1 MKQMEHSYKG
11 EEKFLVNDLKT
22 IVSKARSK
30 AFAAVNYSL
39 VERNW
44 RIGKRIV
51 EEEQNGEARAEY
63 GKHIIEVASA
73 ALTEEFGKG
82 FSETNLINFKKFFLL
97 FKELEIHQ
105 TVSEEF
111 RKQVLHL
118 LPWSHYER
126 LIRVEDKKAREWYA
140 KEAYEQGWSFRTLN
154 RNINTLYYERLLMS
168 KKKQPV
174 VNEMQDKTKA
184 YQQDKLEYIKSPVVL
199 EFLGLPEDT
208 SLAESKLETAI
219 INNLEKFLMEMGKGY
234 ALVARQQHI
243 RTEEN
248 DYYIDL
254 VFYNYLI
261 KSFILVDLK
270 VNRITYQDVG
280 QMDMYLQMYDKMKKG
295 PDDNPTIGIILCTET
310 DSDVARYS
318 TLAKNDQ
325 MFAAKYKLYLPDK
338 EDLRREIERQKELYL
353 MAHPEETGISVTNGY
368 AQPDSCFM
376 FAYDLEQDKL
386 LWRSADQSYNS
397 MNFVVKGDVI
407 LCGYGFTAEDDY
419 LYQINRNTGEILD
432 RLELKKMPDLLVEQD
447 GKLYVHTYSYDYVI
461 DF

>member
-1 MKQMEHSYKG
+1 MKQLNKKYNDEDNM
-11 EEKFLVNDLKT
+11 LVNDLRS

-44 RIGKRIV
+44 RIGQRIV
-51 EEEQNGEARAEY
+51 EEEQNGTSRAEY
-63 GKHIIEVASA
+63 GKHVIEVASA
-73 ALTEEFGKG
+73 ALTKEFGKG
-82 FSETNLINFKKFFLL
+82 FSYTNIANYKRFYLTFSDLQIL
-97 FKELEIHQ
+97 Q

-111 RKQVLHL
+111 KKQKHQTLSDESSL
-118 LPWSHYER
+118 LPQKGQTPPAQFELRFLPWSHYER

-140 KEAYEQGWSFRTLN
+140 KEAFEQGWSFRTLN

-353 MAHPEETGISVTNGY
+353 MAHPEEN
-368 AQPDSCFM
+368 
-376 FAYDLEQDKL
+376 DK
-386 LWRSADQSYNS
+386 
-397 MNFVVKGDVI
+397 
-407 LCGYGFTAEDDY
+407 E
-419 LYQINRNTGEILD
+419 
-432 RLELKKMPDLLVEQD
+432 
-447 GKLYVHTYSYDYVI
+447 
-461 DF
+461 

>member
-1 MKQMEHSYKG
+1 MKEPGKKYNDEDNM
-11 EEKFLVNDLKT
+11 LVNDLRS

-44 RIGKRIV
+44 RIGQRIV
-51 EEEQNGEARAEY
+51 EQEQNGASRAEY
-63 GKHIIEVASA
+63 GKHVIEVASA

-82 FSETNLINFKKFFLL
+82 FSYTNIANYKRFYLTFRDLQIL
-97 FKELEIHQ
+97 Q

-111 RKQVLHL
+111 KKQKHQTLSDESSLLPQKDQTQSTQSELRL

-140 KEAYEQGWSFRTLN
+140 KEAFEQGWSFRTLN

-168 KKKQPV
+168 KKKLPV

-280 QMDMYLQMYDKMKKG
+280 QMDMYLQMYDKKKKG
-295 PDDNPTIGIILCTET
+295 SDDNPTIGIILCTET

-353 MAHPEETGISVTNGY
+353 MAHPEEN
-368 AQPDSCFM
+368 
-376 FAYDLEQDKL
+376 DK
-386 LWRSADQSYNS
+386 
-397 MNFVVKGDVI
+397 
-407 LCGYGFTAEDDY
+407 E
-419 LYQINRNTGEILD
+419 
-432 RLELKKMPDLLVEQD
+432 
-447 GKLYVHTYSYDYVI
+447 
-461 DF
+461 

>member
-1 MKQMEHSYKG
+1 MKEP
-11 EEKFLVNDLKT
+11 EKKYNDEDNMLVNDLRS

-44 RIGKRIV
+44 RIGQRIV
-51 EEEQNGEARAEY
+51 EEEQNGASRAEY
-63 GKHIIEVASA
+63 GKHVIEVASA

-82 FSETNLINFKKFFLL
+82 FSYTNIANYKRFYLTFSDLQIL
-97 FKELEIHQ
+97 Q
-105 TVSEEF
+105 TLSEEF
-111 RKQVLHL
+111 KKQKHQTLSDESSL
-118 LPWSHYER
+118 LPQKGQTPPAQFELRFLPWSHYER

-140 KEAYEQGWSFRTLN
+140 KEAFEQGWSFRTLN

-168 KKKQPV
+168 TKKQPV
-174 VNEMQDKTKA
+174 VDEMQDKTKA

-353 MAHPEETGISVTNGY
+353 MAHPEEN
-368 AQPDSCFM
+368 
-376 FAYDLEQDKL
+376 DK
-386 LWRSADQSYNS
+386 
-397 MNFVVKGDVI
+397 
-407 LCGYGFTAEDDY
+407 E
-419 LYQINRNTGEILD
+419 
-432 RLELKKMPDLLVEQD
+432 
-447 GKLYVHTYSYDYVI
+447 
-461 DF
+461 

>member
-1 MKQMEHSYKG
+1 MKEPGKKYND
-11 EEKFLVNDLKT
+11 EENMLVNDLRS

-44 RIGKRIV
+44 RIGQRIV
-51 EEEQNGEARAEY
+51 EEEQNGASRAKY
-63 GKHIIEVASA
+63 GKHVIEVASA

-82 FSETNLINFKKFFLL
+82 FSETNIMNFKKFYLK
-97 FKELEIHQ
+97 FKELTIPQ

-111 RKQVLHL
+111 KKQKHQTLSDKLSSHFQKGQTQSAQFELRL

-140 KEAYEQGWSFRTLN
+140 KEAFEQGWSFRTLN

-353 MAHPEETGISVTNGY
+353 MAHPEEN
-368 AQPDSCFM
+368 
-376 FAYDLEQDKL
+376 DK
-386 LWRSADQSYNS
+386 
-397 MNFVVKGDVI
+397 
-407 LCGYGFTAEDDY
+407 E
-419 LYQINRNTGEILD
+419 
-432 RLELKKMPDLLVEQD
+432 
-447 GKLYVHTYSYDYVI
+447 
-461 DF
+461 

>member
-1 MKQMEHSYKG
+1 MKQPGKKYNDEDNM
-11 EEKFLVNDLKT
+11 LVNDLRS
-22 IVSKARSK
+22 IVSKARNK
-30 AFAAVNYSL
+30 AFTAVNYSL

-44 RIGKRIV
+44 RIGQRIV
-51 EEEQNGEARAEY
+51 EQEQNGASRAEY
-63 GKHIIEVASA
+63 GKHVIEVASS

-82 FSETNLINFKKFFLL
+82 FSYTNIANYKRFYLTFSDLQIL
-97 FKELEIHQ
+97 Q

-111 RKQVLHL
+111 NNPIQEAHPAESSAPPKEGKGVSAQFELRL

-126 LIRVEDKKAREWYA
+126 LIRVEDKQAREWYA
-140 KEAYEQGWSFRTLN
+140 KEAFNEGWSYRTLN

-168 KKKQPV
+168 TKKQPV
-174 VNEMQDKTKA
+174 VDEMQDKTKA

-325 MFAAKYKLYLPDK
+325 MFAAKYKLYLPNE
-338 EDLRREIERQKELYL
+338 EDLRREIERQKELFL
-353 MAHPEETGISVTNGY
+353 MAHPDEN
-368 AQPDSCFM
+368 
-376 FAYDLEQDKL
+376 DK
-386 LWRSADQSYNS
+386 
-397 MNFVVKGDVI
+397 I
-407 LCGYGFTAEDDY
+407 L
-419 LYQINRNTGEILD
+419 
-432 RLELKKMPDLLVEQD
+432 
-447 GKLYVHTYSYDYVI
+447 
-461 DF
+461 

>member
-1 MKQMEHSYKG
+1 MKQPRKKYNDEDNM
-11 EEKFLVNDLKT
+11 LVNDLRS

-44 RIGKRIV
+44 RIGQRIV
-51 EEEQNGEARAEY
+51 EQEQNGASRAEY
-63 GKHIIEVASA
+63 GKHVIEIASA

-82 FSETNLINFKKFFLL
+82 FSYTNIANYKRFYLTFNNLQIL
-97 FKELEIHQ
+97 Q

-111 RKQVLHL
+111 NNPIQQTLPAKSSTPHKEDKAESTQSELRL

-140 KEAYEQGWSFRTLN
+140 KEAFEQGWSYRTLN

-310 DSDVARYS
+310 DSDVVRYS

-353 MAHPEETGISVTNGY
+353 MAHPEEN
-368 AQPDSCFM
+368 
-376 FAYDLEQDKL
+376 DK
-386 LWRSADQSYNS
+386 
-397 MNFVVKGDVI
+397 
-407 LCGYGFTAEDDY
+407 E
-419 LYQINRNTGEILD
+419 
-432 RLELKKMPDLLVEQD
+432 
-447 GKLYVHTYSYDYVI
+447 
-461 DF
+461 

>member
-1 MKQMEHSYKG
+1 MKEPGKKYNDEDNM
-11 EEKFLVNDLKT
+11 LVNDLRS

-44 RIGKRIV
+44 RIGQRIV
-51 EEEQNGEARAEY
+51 EQEQNGASRAEY
-63 GKHIIEVASA
+63 GKHVIEVASA
-73 ALTEEFGKG
+73 ALTKEFGKG
-82 FSETNLINFKKFFLL
+82 FSETNIMNFKKFYLK
-97 FKELEIHQ
+97 FKELTIPQ
-105 TVSEEF
+105 TLSEEF
-111 RKQVLHL
+111 KKQKHQTLSDESSL
-118 LPWSHYER
+118 LPQKGQTQPAQFELRLLSWSHYER

-140 KEAYEQGWSFRTLN
+140 KEAFNEGWSYRTLN

-168 KKKQPV
+168 TKKQPV
-174 VNEMQDKTKA
+174 VDEMQDKTKA

-208 SLAESKLETAI
+208 SLAESKLEIAI

-353 MAHPEETGISVTNGY
+353 MAHPEEN
-368 AQPDSCFM
+368 
-376 FAYDLEQDKL
+376 DK
-386 LWRSADQSYNS
+386 
-397 MNFVVKGDVI
+397 
-407 LCGYGFTAEDDY
+407 E
-419 LYQINRNTGEILD
+419 
-432 RLELKKMPDLLVEQD
+432 
-447 GKLYVHTYSYDYVI
+447 
-461 DF
+461 

>member
-1 MKQMEHSYKG
+1 MKEPGKKYNDEDNM
-11 EEKFLVNDLKT
+11 LVNDLRS

-51 EEEQNGEARAEY
+51 EQEQNGASRAEY
-63 GKHIIEVASA
+63 GKHVIEIASA

-82 FSETNLINFKKFFLL
+82 FSYTNIANHKRFYLTFNNLQIL
-97 FKELEIHQ
+97 Q

-111 RKQVLHL
+111 KKQKHQTLSDESSLLPQKDQTQSIQSELRL

-140 KEAYEQGWSFRTLN
+140 KEAFEQGWSFRTLN

-353 MAHPEETGISVTNGY
+353 MAHPEEN
-368 AQPDSCFM
+368 
-376 FAYDLEQDKL
+376 DK
-386 LWRSADQSYNS
+386 
-397 MNFVVKGDVI
+397 
-407 LCGYGFTAEDDY
+407 E
-419 LYQINRNTGEILD
+419 
-432 RLELKKMPDLLVEQD
+432 
-447 GKLYVHTYSYDYVI
+447 
-461 DF
+461 

>member
-1 MKQMEHSYKG
+1 MKQPGKKYNDEGNM
-11 EEKFLVNDLKT
+11 LVSDLRS

-44 RIGKRIV
+44 RIGQRIV
-51 EEEQNGEARAEY
+51 EQEQNGASRAEY
-63 GKHIIEVASA
+63 GKHVIEVASA

-82 FSETNLINFKKFFLL
+82 FSKTNIMNFKKFYLK
-97 FKELEIHQ
+97 FKELTIPQ
-105 TVSEEF
+105 TLSEEF
-111 RKQVLHL
+111 KKQKHQTLSDELSSHFQKGQTPPAQFELRL

-126 LIRVEDKKAREWYA
+126 LIRVEDKQAREWYA
-140 KEAYEQGWSFRTLN
+140 KEAFEQGWSFRTLN

-168 KKKQPV
+168 TKKQPV
-174 VNEMQDKTKA
+174 VDEMQDKTKA

-338 EDLRREIERQKELYL
+338 EDLRREIERQKEMYL
-353 MAHPEETGISVTNGY
+353 MAHPEEN
-368 AQPDSCFM
+368 
-376 FAYDLEQDKL
+376 DK
-386 LWRSADQSYNS
+386 A
-397 MNFVVKGDVI
+397 
-407 LCGYGFTAEDDY
+407 
-419 LYQINRNTGEILD
+419 
-432 RLELKKMPDLLVEQD
+432 
-447 GKLYVHTYSYDYVI
+447 
-461 DF
+461 

>member
-1 MKQMEHSYKG
+1 MKEPGKKYNDEDNM
-11 EEKFLVNDLKT
+11 LVNDLRS

-44 RIGKRIV
+44 RIGQRIV
-51 EEEQNGEARAEY
+51 EEEQNGASRAEY
-63 GKHIIEVASA
+63 GKHVIEVASA
-73 ALTEEFGKG
+73 ALTKEFGKG
-82 FSETNLINFKKFFLL
+82 FSETNIMNFKKFYLK
-97 FKELEIHQ
+97 FKELTIPQ
-105 TVSEEF
+105 TLSEEF
-111 RKQVLHL
+111 KKQKHQTLSDESSLLPQKDQTQSTQSELRL

-140 KEAYEQGWSFRTLN
+140 KEAFNEGWSYRTLN

-168 KKKQPV
+168 TKKQPV
-174 VNEMQDKTKA
+174 VDEMQDKTKA

-208 SLAESKLETAI
+208 SLAESKLEIAI

-353 MAHPEETGISVTNGY
+353 MAHPEEN
-368 AQPDSCFM
+368 
-376 FAYDLEQDKL
+376 DK
-386 LWRSADQSYNS
+386 
-397 MNFVVKGDVI
+397 
-407 LCGYGFTAEDDY
+407 E
-419 LYQINRNTGEILD
+419 
-432 RLELKKMPDLLVEQD
+432 
-447 GKLYVHTYSYDYVI
+447 
-461 DF
+461 

>member
-1 MKQMEHSYKG
+1 MKEPSKKYNDEDNM
-11 EEKFLVNDLKT
+11 LVNDLRS

-44 RIGKRIV
+44 RIGQRIV
-51 EEEQNGEARAEY
+51 EEEQNGASRAEY
-63 GKHIIEVASA
+63 GKHVIEVASA
-73 ALTEEFGKG
+73 ALTKEFGKG
-82 FSETNLINFKKFFLL
+82 FSETNIMNFKKFYLK
-97 FKELEIHQ
+97 FKELTIPQ
-105 TVSEEF
+105 TLSEEF
-111 RKQVLHL
+111 KKQKHQTLSDESSLLPQKGQTQPAQFELRL

-140 KEAYEQGWSFRTLN
+140 KEAFNEGWSYRTLN

-168 KKKQPV
+168 TKKQPV
-174 VNEMQDKTKA
+174 VDEMQDKTKA

-208 SLAESKLETAI
+208 SLAESKLEIAI

-353 MAHPEETGISVTNGY
+353 MAHPEES
-368 AQPDSCFM
+368 
-376 FAYDLEQDKL
+376 DK
-386 LWRSADQSYNS
+386 
-397 MNFVVKGDVI
+397 
-407 LCGYGFTAEDDY
+407 E
-419 LYQINRNTGEILD
+419 
-432 RLELKKMPDLLVEQD
+432 
-447 GKLYVHTYSYDYVI
+447 
-461 DF
+461 

>member
-1 MKQMEHSYKG
+1 MKEP
-11 EEKFLVNDLKT
+11 EKKYNDEDNMLVNDLRS

-44 RIGKRIV
+44 RIGQRIV
-51 EEEQNGEARAEY
+51 EQEQNGASRAEY
-63 GKHIIEVASA
+63 GKHVIEVASA

-82 FSETNLINFKKFFLL
+82 FSETNIMNFKKFYLK
-97 FKELEIHQ
+97 FKELTIPQ

-111 RKQVLHL
+111 KKQKQQTLSDELSSHFQKGQTPPAQFELRL

-140 KEAYEQGWSFRTLN
+140 KEAFEQGWSFRTLN

-184 YQQDKLEYIKSPVVL
+184 YQPDKLEYIKSPVVL

-353 MAHPEETGISVTNGY
+353 MAHPEEN
-368 AQPDSCFM
+368 
-376 FAYDLEQDKL
+376 DK
-386 LWRSADQSYNS
+386 
-397 MNFVVKGDVI
+397 
-407 LCGYGFTAEDDY
+407 E
-419 LYQINRNTGEILD
+419 
-432 RLELKKMPDLLVEQD
+432 
-447 GKLYVHTYSYDYVI
+447 
-461 DF
+461 

>member
-1 MKQMEHSYKG
+1 MKQPRKKYNDEDNM
-11 EEKFLVNDLKT
+11 LVNDLRS

-44 RIGKRIV
+44 RIGQRIV
-51 EEEQNGEARAEY
+51 EQEQNGASRAEY
-63 GKHIIEVASA
+63 GKHVIEIASA

-82 FSETNLINFKKFFLL
+82 FSETNIMNFKKFYLK
-97 FKELEIHQ
+97 FKELTIPQ
-105 TVSEEF
+105 TLSEEF
-111 RKQVLHL
+111 KKQKHQTLSDESSLLPQKGQTQSAQFELRL

-140 KEAYEQGWSFRTLN
+140 KEAFEQGWSFRTLN

-184 YQQDKLEYIKSPVVL
+184 YQQDRLEYIKSPVVM
-199 EFLGLPEDT
+199 EFLGLPSDS
-208 SLAESKLETAI
+208 SLKESKLESAI
-219 INNLEKFLMEMGKGY
+219 IDNLEKFLMEMGKGY

-280 QMDMYLQMYDKMKKG
+280 QMDMYLQMYDKIKKG
-295 PDDNPTIGIILCTET
+295 PDDNPTIGIILCAET

-353 MAHPEETGISVTNGY
+353 MTHPEEN
-368 AQPDSCFM
+368 
-376 FAYDLEQDKL
+376 DK
-386 LWRSADQSYNS
+386 
-397 MNFVVKGDVI
+397 
-407 LCGYGFTAEDDY
+407 E
-419 LYQINRNTGEILD
+419 
-432 RLELKKMPDLLVEQD
+432 
-447 GKLYVHTYSYDYVI
+447 
-461 DF
+461 

>member
-1 MKQMEHSYKG
+1 MKEPSKKYNDEDNM
-11 EEKFLVNDLKT
+11 LVNDLRS

-44 RIGKRIV
+44 RIGQRIV
-51 EEEQNGEARAEY
+51 EQEQNGASRAEY
-63 GKHIIEVASA
+63 GKHVIEVASA
-73 ALTEEFGKG
+73 ALTKEFGKG
-82 FSETNLINFKKFFLL
+82 FSETNIMNFKKFYLK
-97 FKELEIHQ
+97 FKELTIPQ

-111 RKQVLHL
+111 KKQKHQTLSDESSLLPQKGQTQPAQFELRL

-140 KEAYEQGWSFRTLN
+140 KEAFEQGWSYRTLN

-168 KKKQPV
+168 TKKQPV
-174 VNEMQDKTKA
+174 VDEMQDKTKA

-353 MAHPEETGISVTNGY
+353 MAHPEEN
-368 AQPDSCFM
+368 
-376 FAYDLEQDKL
+376 DK
-386 LWRSADQSYNS
+386 
-397 MNFVVKGDVI
+397 
-407 LCGYGFTAEDDY
+407 E
-419 LYQINRNTGEILD
+419 
-432 RLELKKMPDLLVEQD
+432 
-447 GKLYVHTYSYDYVI
+447 
-461 DF
+461 

>member
-1 MKQMEHSYKG
+1 MKEPGKKYNDEDNM
-11 EEKFLVNDLKT
+11 LVNDLRS

-44 RIGKRIV
+44 RIGQRIV
-51 EEEQNGEARAEY
+51 EEEQNGASRAEY
-63 GKHIIEVASA
+63 GKHVIEIASA

-82 FSETNLINFKKFFLL
+82 FSYTNIANYKRFYLTFNNLQIL
-97 FKELEIHQ
+97 Q

-111 RKQVLHL
+111 KKQKHQTLSDESSLLPQKGQTQSAQFELRL

-140 KEAYEQGWSFRTLN
+140 KEAFEQGWSFRTLN

-338 EDLRREIERQKELYL
+338 EDLRREIERQKELYQ
-353 MAHPEETGISVTNGY
+353 MAHPEEN
-368 AQPDSCFM
+368 
-376 FAYDLEQDKL
+376 DK
-386 LWRSADQSYNS
+386 
-397 MNFVVKGDVI
+397 
-407 LCGYGFTAEDDY
+407 E
-419 LYQINRNTGEILD
+419 
-432 RLELKKMPDLLVEQD
+432 
-447 GKLYVHTYSYDYVI
+447 
-461 DF
+461 

>member
-1 MKQMEHSYKG
+1 MKEPGKKYNDEDNM
-11 EEKFLVNDLKT
+11 LVNDLRS

-44 RIGKRIV
+44 RIGQRIV
-51 EEEQNGEARAEY
+51 EQEQNGASRAEY
-63 GKHIIEVASA
+63 GKHVIEVASA

-82 FSETNLINFKKFFLL
+82 FSETNIINFKKFYLK
-97 FKELEIHQ
+97 FKELTIPQ
-105 TVSEEF
+105 TLSEEF
-111 RKQVLHL
+111 KKQKHQTLSDESSLLPQKGQTPPAQSELRL

-126 LIRVEDKKAREWYA
+126 LIRVEDKKARKWYA
-140 KEAYEQGWSFRTLN
+140 KEAFEQGWSFRTLN

-168 KKKQPV
+168 TKKQPV
-174 VNEMQDKTKA
+174 VDEMQDKTKA
-184 YQQDKLEYIKSPVVL
+184 YQQDKLEYIKTPVVL

-208 SLAESKLETAI
+208 TLAESKLETAI

-295 PDDNPTIGIILCTET
+295 LDDNPTIGIILCTET

-353 MAHPEETGISVTNGY
+353 MAHPEEN
-368 AQPDSCFM
+368 
-376 FAYDLEQDKL
+376 DK
-386 LWRSADQSYNS
+386 
-397 MNFVVKGDVI
+397 
-407 LCGYGFTAEDDY
+407 E
-419 LYQINRNTGEILD
+419 
-432 RLELKKMPDLLVEQD
+432 
-447 GKLYVHTYSYDYVI
+447 
-461 DF
+461 

>member
-1 MKQMEHSYKG
+1 MKQPGKKYNDEDNM
-11 EEKFLVNDLKT
+11 LVNDLRS

-44 RIGKRIV
+44 RIGQRIV
-51 EEEQNGEARAEY
+51 EEEQNGASRAEY
-63 GKHIIEVASA
+63 GKHVIEVASA
-73 ALTEEFGKG
+73 ALTEEFMKG
-82 FSETNLINFKKFFLL
+82 FSETNIRTFRKFFLI
-97 FKELEIHQ
+97 FNDLEIQQTLSAESNLPKHQ
-105 TVSEEF
+105 TLSDESSLLPQKGQTQSAQFEL
-111 RKQVLHL
+111 RL

-140 KEAYEQGWSFRTLN
+140 KEAFEQGWSFRTLN

-199 EFLGLPEDT
+199 EFLGLPKDT

-280 QMDMYLQMYDKMKKG
+280 QMDMYLQMYDKMKKDQTTTLQSASSFAPKQIRMWHDTLPSPKR
-295 PDDNPTIGIILCTET
+295 PDVRSKIQALP
-310 DSDVARYS
+310 AR
-318 TLAKNDQ
+318 Q
-325 MFAAKYKLYLPDK
+325 
-338 EDLRREIERQKELYL
+338 
-353 MAHPEETGISVTNGY
+353 G
-368 AQPDSCFM
+368 
-376 FAYDLEQDKL
+376 
-386 LWRSADQSYNS
+386 
-397 MNFVVKGDVI
+397 
-407 LCGYGFTAEDDY
+407 
-419 LYQINRNTGEILD
+419 
-432 RLELKKMPDLLVEQD
+432 RLEKRNRTTERTVSN
-447 GKLYVHTYSYDYVI
+447 GSS
-461 DF
+461 

>member
-1 MKQMEHSYKG
+1 MKEP
-11 EEKFLVNDLKT
+11 EKKYNDEDNMLVNDLRS

-44 RIGKRIV
+44 RIGQRIV
-51 EEEQNGEARAEY
+51 EEEQNGASRAEY
-63 GKHIIEVASA
+63 GKHVIEVASA
-73 ALTEEFGKG
+73 ALTKEFGKG
-82 FSETNLINFKKFFLL
+82 FSETNIMNFKKFYLK
-97 FKELEIHQ
+97 FKELTIPQ
-105 TVSEEF
+105 TLSEEF
-111 RKQVLHL
+111 KKQKHQTLSDESSLLPQKGQTQPAQFELRL

-140 KEAYEQGWSFRTLN
+140 KEAFNEGWSYRTLN

-168 KKKQPV
+168 TKKQPV
-174 VNEMQDKTKA
+174 VDEMQDKTKA

-310 DSDVARYS
+310 DSDVAQYS

-353 MAHPEETGISVTNGY
+353 MAHPEEN
-368 AQPDSCFM
+368 
-376 FAYDLEQDKL
+376 DK
-386 LWRSADQSYNS
+386 
-397 MNFVVKGDVI
+397 
-407 LCGYGFTAEDDY
+407 E
-419 LYQINRNTGEILD
+419 
-432 RLELKKMPDLLVEQD
+432 
-447 GKLYVHTYSYDYVI
+447 
-461 DF
+461 

>member
-1 MKQMEHSYKG
+1 MKEPGKKYNDEDNM
-11 EEKFLVNDLKT
+11 LVNDLHS

-44 RIGKRIV
+44 RIGQRIV
-51 EEEQNGEARAEY
+51 EQEQNGASRAEY
-63 GKHIIEVASA
+63 GKHVIEVASA

-82 FSETNLINFKKFFLL
+82 FSYTNIANYKRFYLTFSDLQIL
-97 FKELEIHQ
+97 Q
-105 TVSEEF
+105 TLSEEF
-111 RKQVLHL
+111 KKQKHQTLSDESSLLPQKGQTPPAQFELRL

-140 KEAYEQGWSFRTLN
+140 KEAFNEGWSYRTLN

-168 KKKQPV
+168 TKKQPV

-353 MAHPEETGISVTNGY
+353 MAHPEEN
-368 AQPDSCFM
+368 
-376 FAYDLEQDKL
+376 DK
-386 LWRSADQSYNS
+386 
-397 MNFVVKGDVI
+397 
-407 LCGYGFTAEDDY
+407 E
-419 LYQINRNTGEILD
+419 
-432 RLELKKMPDLLVEQD
+432 
-447 GKLYVHTYSYDYVI
+447 
-461 DF
+461 

>member
-1 MKQMEHSYKG
+1 MKEPGKKYNDEDNM
-11 EEKFLVNDLKT
+11 LVNDLRS

-44 RIGKRIV
+44 RIGQRIV
-51 EEEQNGEARAEY
+51 EQEQNGASRAEY
-63 GKHIIEVASA
+63 GKHVIEIASA

-82 FSETNLINFKKFFLL
+82 FSETNIMNFKKFYLK
-97 FKELEIHQ
+97 FKELTIPQ
-105 TVSEEF
+105 TLSEEF
-111 RKQVLHL
+111 KKQKHQTLSDESSLLPQKGQTQSAQFELRL

-140 KEAYEQGWSFRTLN
+140 KEAFEQGWSFRTLN

-174 VNEMQDKTKA
+174 VDEMQDKTKA
-184 YQQDKLEYIKSPVVL
+184 YQQDKLEYIKSPVVM
-199 EFLGLPEDT
+199 EFLGLPSDS
-208 SLAESKLETAI
+208 SLKESKLESAI
-219 INNLEKFLMEMGKGY
+219 IDNLEKFLMEMGKGY

-295 PDDNPTIGIILCTET
+295 PDDNPTIGIILCAET

-353 MAHPEETGISVTNGY
+353 MTHPEEN
-368 AQPDSCFM
+368 
-376 FAYDLEQDKL
+376 EK
-386 LWRSADQSYNS
+386 
-397 MNFVVKGDVI
+397 
-407 LCGYGFTAEDDY
+407 E
-419 LYQINRNTGEILD
+419 
-432 RLELKKMPDLLVEQD
+432 
-447 GKLYVHTYSYDYVI
+447 
-461 DF
+461 

>member
-1 MKQMEHSYKG
+1 MKQPRKKYNDEDNM
-11 EEKFLVNDLKT
+11 LVNDLRS

-44 RIGKRIV
+44 RIGQRIV
-51 EEEQNGEARAEY
+51 EQEQNGASRAEY
-63 GKHIIEVASA
+63 GKHVIEIASA

-82 FSETNLINFKKFFLL
+82 FSYTNIANYKRFYLTFNNLQIL
-97 FKELEIHQ
+97 Q

-111 RKQVLHL
+111 NNPIQQTLPAKSSAPHKEDKAESAQSELRL

-126 LIRVEDKKAREWYA
+126 LIRVEDKQAREWYA
-140 KEAYEQGWSFRTLN
+140 KEAFNEGWSYRTLN

-174 VNEMQDKTKA
+174 VDEMQDKIKA

-353 MAHPEETGISVTNGY
+353 MAHPEEN
-368 AQPDSCFM
+368 
-376 FAYDLEQDKL
+376 DK
-386 LWRSADQSYNS
+386 
-397 MNFVVKGDVI
+397 
-407 LCGYGFTAEDDY
+407 E
-419 LYQINRNTGEILD
+419 
-432 RLELKKMPDLLVEQD
+432 
-447 GKLYVHTYSYDYVI
+447 
-461 DF
+461 

>member
-1 MKQMEHSYKG
+1 MKQLNKKYNDEDNM
-11 EEKFLVNDLKT
+11 LVNDLRS

-44 RIGKRIV
+44 RIGQRIV
-51 EEEQNGEARAEY
+51 EEEQNGASRAEY
-63 GKHIIEVASA
+63 GKHVIEVASA
-73 ALTEEFGKG
+73 ALTKEFGKG
-82 FSETNLINFKKFFLL
+82 FSETNIMNFKKFYLK
-97 FKELEIHQ
+97 FKELTIPQ

-111 RKQVLHL
+111 KKQKQQTLSDESSLLPQKGQTQSAQFELRL

-140 KEAYEQGWSFRTLN
+140 KEAFEQGWSFRTLN

-174 VNEMQDKTKA
+174 VDEMQDKTKA

-353 MAHPEETGISVTNGY
+353 MAHPEEN
-368 AQPDSCFM
+368 
-376 FAYDLEQDKL
+376 DK
-386 LWRSADQSYNS
+386 
-397 MNFVVKGDVI
+397 
-407 LCGYGFTAEDDY
+407 E
-419 LYQINRNTGEILD
+419 
-432 RLELKKMPDLLVEQD
+432 
-447 GKLYVHTYSYDYVI
+447 
-461 DF
+461 

>member
-1 MKQMEHSYKG
+1 MKQPGKKYNDEYNM
-11 EEKFLVNDLKT
+11 LVNDLRS

-44 RIGKRIV
+44 RIGQRIV
-51 EEEQNGEARAEY
+51 EQEQNGASRAEY
-63 GKHIIEVASA
+63 GKHVIEVASA
-73 ALTEEFGKG
+73 ALTKEFGKG
-82 FSETNLINFKKFFLL
+82 FSETNITNFKKFYLK
-97 FKELEIHQ
+97 FKELAILQ

-111 RKQVLHL
+111 KKQKQQTQSDESSLLPQKGQTASAQFELHL

-140 KEAYEQGWSFRTLN
+140 KEAFEQGWSFRTLN

-174 VNEMQDKTKA
+174 VDEMQDKTKA
-184 YQQDKLEYIKSPVVL
+184 YQQDKLEYIKTPVVL

-280 QMDMYLQMYDKMKKG
+280 QMDMYLQMYDKMRKG

-353 MAHPEETGISVTNGY
+353 MAHPEEN
-368 AQPDSCFM
+368 
-376 FAYDLEQDKL
+376 DK
-386 LWRSADQSYNS
+386 
-397 MNFVVKGDVI
+397 K
-407 LCGYGFTAEDDY
+407 
-419 LYQINRNTGEILD
+419 
-432 RLELKKMPDLLVEQD
+432 
-447 GKLYVHTYSYDYVI
+447 
-461 DF
+461 

>member
-1 MKQMEHSYKG
+1 MKQPRKKYNDEDNM
-11 EEKFLVNDLKT
+11 LVNDLRS

-44 RIGKRIV
+44 RIGQRIV
-51 EEEQNGEARAEY
+51 EQEQNGASRAEY
-63 GKHIIEVASA
+63 GKHVIEIASA

-82 FSETNLINFKKFFLL
+82 FSETNIMNFKKFYLK
-97 FKELEIHQ
+97 FKELTIPQ

-111 RKQVLHL
+111 KKQKQQTLSDESSLLLQKGQTQSAQFELRL

-140 KEAYEQGWSFRTLN
+140 KEAFEQGWSFRTLN

-184 YQQDKLEYIKSPVVL
+184 YQQDKLEYIKSPVVM
-199 EFLGLPEDT
+199 EFLGLPSDS
-208 SLAESKLETAI
+208 SLKESKLESAI
-219 INNLEKFLMEMGKGY
+219 IDNLEKFLMEMGKGY

-295 PDDNPTIGIILCTET
+295 PDDNPTIGIILCAET

-353 MAHPEETGISVTNGY
+353 MTHPEEN
-368 AQPDSCFM
+368 
-376 FAYDLEQDKL
+376 EK
-386 LWRSADQSYNS
+386 
-397 MNFVVKGDVI
+397 
-407 LCGYGFTAEDDY
+407 E
-419 LYQINRNTGEILD
+419 
-432 RLELKKMPDLLVEQD
+432 
-447 GKLYVHTYSYDYVI
+447 
-461 DF
+461 

>member
-1 MKQMEHSYKG
+1 MKEPGKKYNDEDNM
-11 EEKFLVNDLKT
+11 LVNDLRS

-44 RIGKRIV
+44 RIGQRIV
-51 EEEQNGEARAEY
+51 EEEQNGASRAEY
-63 GKHIIEVASA
+63 GKHVIEVASA
-73 ALTEEFGKG
+73 ALTKEFGKG
-82 FSETNLINFKKFFLL
+82 FSETNIMNFKKFYLK
-97 FKELEIHQ
+97 FKELTIPQ
-105 TVSEEF
+105 TLSEEF
-111 RKQVLHL
+111 KKQKHQTLSDESSLLPQKGQTQPAQFELRL

-140 KEAYEQGWSFRTLN
+140 KEAFNEGWSYRTLN

-168 KKKQPV
+168 TKKQPV
-174 VNEMQDKTKA
+174 VDEMQDKTKA

-295 PDDNPTIGIILCTET
+295 PDDNPTIGIILCAET

-353 MAHPEETGISVTNGY
+353 MAHPEENLSLIH
-368 AQPDSCFM
+368 
-376 FAYDLEQDKL
+376 
-386 LWRSADQSYNS
+386 
-397 MNFVVKGDVI
+397 I
-407 LCGYGFTAEDDY
+407 
-419 LYQINRNTGEILD
+419 
-432 RLELKKMPDLLVEQD
+432 
-447 GKLYVHTYSYDYVI
+447 
-461 DF
+461 

>member
-1 MKQMEHSYKG
+1 MKEPSKKYNDEDNM
-11 EEKFLVNDLKT
+11 LVNDLRS

-39 VERNW
+39 VKRNW
-44 RIGKRIV
+44 RIGQRIV
-51 EEEQNGEARAEY
+51 EEEQNGASRAEY
-63 GKHIIEVASA
+63 GKHVIEVASA
-73 ALTEEFGKG
+73 ALTKEFGKG
-82 FSETNLINFKKFFLL
+82 FSETNIMNFKKFYLK
-97 FKELEIHQ
+97 FKELTIPQ
-105 TVSEEF
+105 TLSEEF
-111 RKQVLHL
+111 KKQKHQTLSDESSLLPQKGQTQPAQFELRL

-140 KEAYEQGWSFRTLN
+140 KEAFEQGWSYRTLN

-168 KKKQPV
+168 TKKQPV
-174 VNEMQDKTKA
+174 VDEMQDKTKA

-353 MAHPEETGISVTNGY
+353 MAHPEEN
-368 AQPDSCFM
+368 
-376 FAYDLEQDKL
+376 DK
-386 LWRSADQSYNS
+386 
-397 MNFVVKGDVI
+397 
-407 LCGYGFTAEDDY
+407 E
-419 LYQINRNTGEILD
+419 
-432 RLELKKMPDLLVEQD
+432 
-447 GKLYVHTYSYDYVI
+447 
-461 DF
+461 

>member
-82 FSETNLINFKKFFLL
+82 FSETNIRTFRKFFLI
-97 FKELEIHQ
+97 FRNLEIQQ
-105 TVSEEF
+105 TVSAESNLP
-111 RKQVLHL
+111 KQQTLSDNLSSHFQKGQTPPAQFKLRL

-126 LIRVEDKKAREWYA
+126 LIRIEDKRARDWYA
-140 KEAYEQGWSFRTLN
+140 KEAFEQGWSYRTLS

-168 KKKQPV
+168 KDKAPV
-174 VNEMQDKTKA
+174 EKEMKEKTNEF
-184 YQQDKLEYIKSPVVL
+184 QQDKLEYIKSPVVM
-199 EFLGLPEDT
+199 EFLGLPSDS
-208 SLAESKLETAI
+208 SLKESKLETAI

-325 MFAAKYKLYLPDK
+325 MFAAKYKLYLPNE

-353 MAHPEETGISVTNGY
+353 MAHP
-368 AQPDSCFM
+368 
-376 FAYDLEQDKL
+376 DK
-386 LWRSADQSYNS
+386 
-397 MNFVVKGDVI
+397 
-407 LCGYGFTAEDDY
+407 
-419 LYQINRNTGEILD
+419 
-432 RLELKKMPDLLVEQD
+432 
-447 GKLYVHTYSYDYVI
+447 
-461 DF
+461 

>member
-1 MKQMEHSYKG
+1 MKEPGKKYND
-11 EEKFLVNDLKT
+11 EDNLLVNDLRS

-44 RIGKRIV
+44 RIGQRIV
-51 EEEQNGEARAEY
+51 EQEQNGASRAEY
-63 GKHIIEVASA
+63 GKHVIEVASA

-82 FSETNLINFKKFFLL
+82 FSYTNIANYKRFYLTFNNLQIL
-97 FKELEIHQ
+97 Q

-111 RKQVLHL
+111 NNPIQQTLPAKSSATHKEDKAESTQSELRL

-140 KEAYEQGWSFRTLN
+140 KEAFEQGWSFRTLN

-353 MAHPEETGISVTNGY
+353 MAHPEEN
-368 AQPDSCFM
+368 
-376 FAYDLEQDKL
+376 DK
-386 LWRSADQSYNS
+386 
-397 MNFVVKGDVI
+397 
-407 LCGYGFTAEDDY
+407 E
-419 LYQINRNTGEILD
+419 
-432 RLELKKMPDLLVEQD
+432 
-447 GKLYVHTYSYDYVI
+447 
-461 DF
+461 

>member
-82 FSETNLINFKKFFLL
+82 FSETNIRTFRKFFLI
-97 FKELEIHQ
+97 FRNLEIQQ
-105 TVSEEF
+105 TVSAESNLP
-111 RKQVLHL
+111 KQQTLSDNLSSHFQKGQTPPAQFKLRL

-126 LIRVEDKKAREWYA
+126 LIRIEDKRARDWYA
-140 KEAYEQGWSFRTLN
+140 KEAFEQGWSYRTLS
-154 RNINTLYYERLLMS
+154 RNINTLYYERFLMS
-168 KKKQPV
+168 KDKAPV
-174 VNEMQDKTKA
+174 EKEMKEKTNEF
-184 YQQDKLEYIKSPVVL
+184 QQDKLEYIKSPVVM
-199 EFLGLPEDT
+199 EFLGLPSDS
-208 SLAESKLETAI
+208 SLKESKLESAI
-219 INNLEKFLMEMGKGY
+219 IDNLEKFLMEMGKGY

-243 RTEEN
+243 RTEEI

-353 MAHPEETGISVTNGY
+353 MAHPEEN
-368 AQPDSCFM
+368 
-376 FAYDLEQDKL
+376 EK
-386 LWRSADQSYNS
+386 
-397 MNFVVKGDVI
+397 
-407 LCGYGFTAEDDY
+407 E
-419 LYQINRNTGEILD
+419 
-432 RLELKKMPDLLVEQD
+432 
-447 GKLYVHTYSYDYVI
+447 
-461 DF
+461 

>member
-1 MKQMEHSYKG
+1 MKQPRKKYNDEDNM
-11 EEKFLVNDLKT
+11 LVNDLRS

-44 RIGKRIV
+44 RIGQRIV
-51 EEEQNGEARAEY
+51 EQEQNGASRAEY
-63 GKHIIEVASA
+63 GKHVIEIASA

-82 FSETNLINFKKFFLL
+82 FSETNIMNFKKFYLK
-97 FKELEIHQ
+97 FKELTIPQ
-105 TVSEEF
+105 TLSEEF
-111 RKQVLHL
+111 KKQKHQTLSDESSLLPQKGQTQSAQFELRL

-140 KEAYEQGWSFRTLN
+140 KEAFEQGWSFRTLN

-208 SLAESKLETAI
+208 FLAESKLETAI

-353 MAHPEETGISVTNGY
+353 MTHPEEN
-368 AQPDSCFM
+368 
-376 FAYDLEQDKL
+376 EK
-386 LWRSADQSYNS
+386 
-397 MNFVVKGDVI
+397 
-407 LCGYGFTAEDDY
+407 E
-419 LYQINRNTGEILD
+419 
-432 RLELKKMPDLLVEQD
+432 
-447 GKLYVHTYSYDYVI
+447 
-461 DF
+461 

>member
-1 MKQMEHSYKG
+1 MKQPGKKYNDEDNM
-11 EEKFLVNDLKT
+11 LVNDLRS

-44 RIGKRIV
+44 RIGQRIV
-51 EEEQNGEARAEY
+51 EEEQNGASRAEY
-63 GKHIIEVASA
+63 GKHVIEVASA
-73 ALTEEFGKG
+73 ALTKEFGKG
-82 FSETNLINFKKFFLL
+82 FSETNIMNFKKFYLK
-97 FKELEIHQ
+97 FKELAIPQ

-111 RKQVLHL
+111 KKQKHQTLSDESSLLPQKGQTQSAQFELRL

-140 KEAYEQGWSFRTLN
+140 KEAFEQGWSFRTLN

-318 TLAKNDQ
+318 TLAQNDQ

-353 MAHPEETGISVTNGY
+353 MAHPEEN
-368 AQPDSCFM
+368 
-376 FAYDLEQDKL
+376 DK
-386 LWRSADQSYNS
+386 
-397 MNFVVKGDVI
+397 
-407 LCGYGFTAEDDY
+407 E
-419 LYQINRNTGEILD
+419 
-432 RLELKKMPDLLVEQD
+432 
-447 GKLYVHTYSYDYVI
+447 
-461 DF
+461 

>member
-1 MKQMEHSYKG
+1 MKEPGKKYNDEDNM
-11 EEKFLVNDLKT
+11 LVNDLRS

-51 EEEQNGEARAEY
+51 EQEQNGASRAEY
-63 GKHIIEVASA
+63 GKHVIEIASA

-82 FSETNLINFKKFFLL
+82 FSYTNIANYKRFYLTFNNLQIL
-97 FKELEIHQ
+97 Q
-105 TVSEEF
+105 TLSEEF
-111 RKQVLHL
+111 NNPIQQTLPAKSSAPHKEDKAESTQSELRL

-140 KEAYEQGWSFRTLN
+140 KEAFEQGWSFRTLN

-353 MAHPEETGISVTNGY
+353 MAHPEEN
-368 AQPDSCFM
+368 
-376 FAYDLEQDKL
+376 DK
-386 LWRSADQSYNS
+386 
-397 MNFVVKGDVI
+397 
-407 LCGYGFTAEDDY
+407 E
-419 LYQINRNTGEILD
+419 
-432 RLELKKMPDLLVEQD
+432 
-447 GKLYVHTYSYDYVI
+447 
-461 DF
+461 

>member
-1 MKQMEHSYKG
+1 MKQLNKKYNDEDNM
-11 EEKFLVNDLKT
+11 LVNDLRS

-44 RIGKRIV
+44 RIGQRIV
-51 EEEQNGEARAEY
+51 EQEQNGASRAEY
-63 GKHIIEVASA
+63 GKHVIEVASA

-82 FSETNLINFKKFFLL
+82 FSYTNIANYKRFYLTFNNLQIL
-97 FKELEIHQ
+97 Q

-111 RKQVLHL
+111 NNPIQQTLPAKSSAPHKEDKAESAQSELRL

-126 LIRVEDKKAREWYA
+126 LIRVEDKQAREWYA
-140 KEAYEQGWSFRTLN
+140 KEAFNEGWSYRTLN

-353 MAHPEETGISVTNGY
+353 MAHPEEN
-368 AQPDSCFM
+368 
-376 FAYDLEQDKL
+376 DK
-386 LWRSADQSYNS
+386 
-397 MNFVVKGDVI
+397 
-407 LCGYGFTAEDDY
+407 E
-419 LYQINRNTGEILD
+419 
-432 RLELKKMPDLLVEQD
+432 
-447 GKLYVHTYSYDYVI
+447 
-461 DF
+461 

>member
-1 MKQMEHSYKG
+1 MKEP
-11 EEKFLVNDLKT
+11 EKKYNDEDNMLVNDLRS

-44 RIGKRIV
+44 RIGQRIV
-51 EEEQNGEARAEY
+51 EQEQNGASRAEY
-63 GKHIIEVASA
+63 GKHVIEIASA

-82 FSETNLINFKKFFLL
+82 FSYTNIANYKRFYLTFSDLQIL
-97 FKELEIHQ
+97 Q

-111 RKQVLHL
+111 KKQKHQTLSDESSLLPQKGQTQPAQFELRL

-140 KEAYEQGWSFRTLN
+140 KEAFEQGWSYRTLN

-168 KKKQPV
+168 TKKQPV
-174 VNEMQDKTKA
+174 VDEMQDKTKA

-325 MFAAKYKLYLPDK
+325 MFAAKYKLYLPNK

-353 MAHPEETGISVTNGY
+353 MAHPEEN
-368 AQPDSCFM
+368 
-376 FAYDLEQDKL
+376 DK
-386 LWRSADQSYNS
+386 
-397 MNFVVKGDVI
+397 
-407 LCGYGFTAEDDY
+407 E
-419 LYQINRNTGEILD
+419 
-432 RLELKKMPDLLVEQD
+432 
-447 GKLYVHTYSYDYVI
+447 
-461 DF
+461 

>member
-1 MKQMEHSYKG
+1 MKEP
-11 EEKFLVNDLKT
+11 EKKYNDEDNMLVNDLRS

-44 RIGKRIV
+44 RIGQRIV
-51 EEEQNGEARAEY
+51 EQEQNGASRAEY
-63 GKHIIEVASA
+63 GKHVIEVASA

-82 FSETNLINFKKFFLL
+82 FSETNIMNFKKFYLK
-97 FKELEIHQ
+97 FKELTIPQ

-111 RKQVLHL
+111 KKQKQQTLSDELSSHFQKGQTPPAQFELRL

-140 KEAYEQGWSFRTLN
+140 KEAFEQGWSFRTLN

-208 SLAESKLETAI
+208 SLAESTLETAI

-353 MAHPEETGISVTNGY
+353 MAHPEEN
-368 AQPDSCFM
+368 
-376 FAYDLEQDKL
+376 DK
-386 LWRSADQSYNS
+386 
-397 MNFVVKGDVI
+397 
-407 LCGYGFTAEDDY
+407 E
-419 LYQINRNTGEILD
+419 
-432 RLELKKMPDLLVEQD
+432 
-447 GKLYVHTYSYDYVI
+447 
-461 DF
+461 